1 MTQVTGNYGDNF
13 NFDTEFDKHIDAS
26 EKNNFEKETRQIE
39 SDKSS
44 NIGINYL
51 ATMAKYSFS
60 SKEN

>member
-1 MTQVTGNYGDNF
+1 MADRIVENWGYRGVT
-13 NFDTEFDKHIDAS
+13 IDAS

-51 ATMAKYSFS
+51 ATMAKYSVS

>member
-13 NFDTEFDKHIDAS
+13 KFDTEFDKHIDAS

-44 NIGINYL
+44 NI
-51 ATMAKYSFS
+51 
-60 SKEN
+60 